1 MLKRIWSE
9 IALGVA
15 WIRAAKEQ
23 QAVKFF
29 YHGILQKVGTERI
42 LPHLLYCW
50 GETQLERMSW
60 L

>member
-29 YHGILQKVGTERI
+29 YHGIL
-42 LPHLLYCW
+42 
-50 GETQLERMSW
+50 
-60 L
+60 